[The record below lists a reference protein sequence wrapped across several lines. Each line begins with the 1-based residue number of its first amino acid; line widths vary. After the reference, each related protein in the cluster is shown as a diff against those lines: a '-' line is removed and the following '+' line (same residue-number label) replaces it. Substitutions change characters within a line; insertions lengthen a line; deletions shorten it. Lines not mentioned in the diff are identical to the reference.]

1 MAREI
6 IASVR
11 GMRTIWGEE
20 AQRLETLL
28 GLIRQLLQQ
37 SAYGPIS
44 LPLLEKTSLFQ
55 RAVGEETDVVS
66 KEMYTFLD
74 RNEESVTLRPE
85 ATAGV
90 VRALIENGLLQQPHR
105 LYSEGPMFRYE
116 KPQKGRYRQFYQ
128 VSVEAFGS
136 ASPVL
141 DAELIQLGHRL
152 FQKLGVR
159 DLLTL
164 EINSIG
170 LAEER
175 QRFQT
180 ALVDYLRRQAD
191 ALDPDSRRRL
201 DSNPLRI
208 LDSKEATTQALLDD
222 APVLDDYLGAA
233 SRAHFQRL
241 CQTLDEL
248 GISYRRNP
256 RLVRGLD
263 YYNHTV
269 FEWTTQALG
278 AQGTVCAGGRYDGL
292 VEQLGGPATPA
303 SGFAFGVDRIYLLAE
318 QVGFFPAPAPLLYAL
333 ASREDYLPRLLATA
347 ARLREALPA
356 LRVQVQTEVQAL
368 KKQLQKADK
377 SGARYALILGDDE
390 FQSEHISIKN
400 LQTGQ
405 QQTLTPEGLVSFLQE
420 DL

>member
-6 IASVR
+6 ITSVR

-37 SAYGPIS
+37 SAYGPMS

-136 ASPVL
+136 AAPAL

-222 APVLDDYLGAA
+222 APVLDDYLGTA
-233 SRAHFQRL
+233 SRTHFQRL

-347 ARLREALPA
+347 AWLREALPA

>member
-136 ASPVL
+136 TAPAL

-152 FQKLGVR
+152 FQKLGVL

-170 LAEER
+170 LAE
-175 QRFQT
+175 
-180 ALVDYLRRQAD
+180 
-191 ALDPDSRRRL
+191 
-201 DSNPLRI
+201 
-208 LDSKEATTQALLDD
+208 
-222 APVLDDYLGAA
+222 
-233 SRAHFQRL
+233 
-241 CQTLDEL
+241 
-248 GISYRRNP
+248 
-256 RLVRGLD
+256 
-263 YYNHTV
+263 
-269 FEWTTQALG
+269 
-278 AQGTVCAGGRYDGL
+278 
-292 VEQLGGPATPA
+292 
-303 SGFAFGVDRIYLLAE
+303 
-318 QVGFFPAPAPLLYAL
+318 
-333 ASREDYLPRLLATA
+333 
-347 ARLREALPA
+347 
-356 LRVQVQTEVQAL
+356 
-368 KKQLQKADK
+368 
-377 SGARYALILGDDE
+377 
-390 FQSEHISIKN
+390 
-400 LQTGQ
+400 
-405 QQTLTPEGLVSFLQE
+405 
-420 DL
+420 

>member
-1 MAREI
+1 M
-6 IASVR
+6 
-11 GMRTIWGEE
+11 
-20 AQRLETLL
+20 
-28 GLIRQLLQQ
+28 
-37 SAYGPIS
+37 
-44 LPLLEKTSLFQ
+44 
-55 RAVGEETDVVS
+55 
-66 KEMYTFLD
+66 
-74 RNEESVTLRPE
+74 
-85 ATAGV
+85 
-90 VRALIENGLLQQPHR
+90 
-105 LYSEGPMFRYE
+105 
-116 KPQKGRYRQFYQ
+116 
-128 VSVEAFGS
+128 
-136 ASPVL
+136 
-141 DAELIQLGHRL
+141 
-152 FQKLGVR
+152 
-159 DLLTL
+159 
-164 EINSIG
+164 
-170 LAEER
+170 
-175 QRFQT
+175 
-180 ALVDYLRRQAD
+180 
-191 ALDPDSRRRL
+191 
-201 DSNPLRI
+201 
-208 LDSKEATTQALLDD
+208 
-222 APVLDDYLGAA
+222 LDDYLGAA
-233 SRAHFQRL
+233 SRTHFQRL

-269 FEWTTQALG
+269 FEWTTRALG